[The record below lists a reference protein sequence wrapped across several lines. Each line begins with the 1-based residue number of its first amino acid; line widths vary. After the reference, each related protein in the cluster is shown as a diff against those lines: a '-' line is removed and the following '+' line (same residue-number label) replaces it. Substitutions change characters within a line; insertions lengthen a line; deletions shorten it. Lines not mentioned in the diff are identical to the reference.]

1 MVRVIFVL
9 FALFSFS
16 FGNDDININSLED
29 LSKFAP
35 QKETDV
41 KKSNKRIPIT
51 FSSKEIEKKDSFSLD
66 DLDMLA
72 PTNESELD
80 RTGDVYQSVKITKLT
95 LKAENAPKKVYV
107 NQIFKIDFIVYLGQK
122 VSVTPNLQIDKT
134 ESLKWLNAE
143 NLTWING
150 EDMLEATLWF
160 EASDKNAKIN
170 DMTLVLN
177 RNGEFFQE
185 ASIKPQSPEFIDI
198 AKKDNYANI
207 AADELKVKD
216 YKTTKFDDNSNLLTL
231 NLSVKNANLSSF
243 HLENPN
249 ILKQGVDSIRGN
261 YANQNGYYFAV
272 FDNNITK
279 FDFSYFNLQTKKME
293 NFSVDA
299 RAVTEDLSTQ
309 IGLNPKESKFKIYK
323 DIAIYSLAALLVV
336 MFIASKNITP
346 LIFAGLVLAVN
357 FYFQKPEGNGVLNEK
372 TAVKILP
379 IANSTIFYV
388 TQKSE
393 NAEILDANNEYYKI
407 LLENGKIGWVKKN
420 DIRKN

>member
-1 MVRVIFVL
+1 ML

-35 QKETDV
+35 QGEKET
-41 KKSNKRIPIT
+41 KKSGNARIPIH
-51 FSSKEIEKKDSFSLD
+51 FSQKEIEKKDSFSLD

-160 EASDKNAKIN
+160 EANDKNAKIN

-279 FDFSYFNLQTKKME
+279 FDFSYFNLQTKKHR
-293 NFSVDA
+293 DRKA
-299 RAVTEDLSTQ
+299 
-309 IGLNPKESKFKIYK
+309 
-323 DIAIYSLAALLVV
+323 
-336 MFIASKNITP
+336 
-346 LIFAGLVLAVN
+346 
-357 FYFQKPEGNGVLNEK
+357 KPERS
-372 TAVKILP
+372 A
-379 IANSTIFYV
+379 S
-388 TQKSE
+388 
-393 NAEILDANNEYYKI
+393 
-407 LLENGKIGWVKKN
+407 
-420 DIRKN
+420 